1 MVVRNCTEM
10 SVGKAKKIVVIK
22 TKSHYIAQIPKLPKG
37 LSTDRQAGGKTSKL
51 NFIVITGSF
60 HRVFVWVCSFMYTG
74 ISTKGRRLGLWRSAC
89 WCCPFFPACAVLREL
104 SIKRYCNILCHYFYY
119 SLFGQSALVI
129 KRKCTLGDS
138 PAYRKSRSSKF

>member
-22 TKSHYIAQIPKLPKG
+22 TKSHYTAQIPKLPKG

-60 HRVFVWVCSFMYTG
+60 HGVFVWVCSFMYTG
-74 ISTKGRRLGLWRSAC
+74 ISAKGRRLGL
-89 WCCPFFPACAVLREL
+89 
-104 SIKRYCNILCHYFYY
+104 
-119 SLFGQSALVI
+119 
-129 KRKCTLGDS
+129 
-138 PAYRKSRSSKF
+138 